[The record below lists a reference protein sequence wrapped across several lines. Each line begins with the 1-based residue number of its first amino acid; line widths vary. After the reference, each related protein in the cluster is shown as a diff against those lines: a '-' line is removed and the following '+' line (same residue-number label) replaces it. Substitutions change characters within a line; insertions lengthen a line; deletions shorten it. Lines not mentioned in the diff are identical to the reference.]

1 MSQTS
6 TPVGLTPVRL
16 HALAGRL
23 DYLLRTR
30 LWAQIVAAMI
40 LGVALGLGLSP
51 RGGAWVP
58 AATGEVIG
66 APPLE
71 AQWAHI
77 LRHCRWKVEAEG
89 SELHAMQSMRT
100 RLMAYSRGMPEAK
113 RLRENFSHVAS
124 LAGLETI
131 AEENLRHAAEAFP
144 V

>member
-6 TPVGLTPVRL
+6 TPAELTPVRL

-40 LGVALGLGLSP
+40 LGVSLGLGLSP

-66 APPLE
+66 AWLALPGQVFLALIQMIVVPLVVSSIVLGI
-71 AQWAHI
+71 AGGGS
-77 LRHCRWKVEAEG
+77 AEFV
-89 SELHAMQSMRT
+89 R
-100 RLMAYSRGMPEAK
+100 RLGAR
-113 RLRENFSHVAS
+113 
-124 LAGLETI
+124 I
-131 AEENLRHAAEAFP
+131 
-144 V
+144 